1 MLRLC
6 NFYKWHI
13 MADKKLD
20 TWLFLGKPLSC
31 DGMFSGVL
39 GLQLCTIKVVACYI
53 TAFSQ
58 HFCSA

>member
-6 NFYKWHI
+6 NFCKWHI
-13 MADKKLD
+13 TADKNLD

-31 DGMFSGVL
+31 GRKFSGVL
-39 GLQLCTIKVVACYI
+39 GRQLCTIKVVACYI

>member
-1 MLRLC
+1 
-6 NFYKWHI
+6 
-13 MADKKLD
+13 MADKNLD
-20 TWLFLGKPLSC
+20 TWLFLGKPLSRG
-31 DGMFSGVL
+31 GMFSGVL